1 MDEVAEAQGAWINN
15 WAQQELGADLEQ
27 LQEMV
32 VAGQG
37 LPFDQ
42 MDEGS
47 SSSEEEEEEG
57 EEDEEQGHFAL
68 GLDGDGEAGFGAGN
82 GGGAAAAAAAAG
94 PQAPP
99 VQVSAVETLLRAVT
113 RRNTRARNR
122 LRVPLSRPVGAN
134 IALVKLISQVCRC
147 LLRLLGCLLTR
158 PCDTVLVVISM
169 APGTLCA
176 FVHTSSAIHSASV
189 LVLCLQENLMDQYGD
204 PHSWCVQLRG
214 AQQSRT

>member
-1 MDEVAEAQGAWINN
+1 MPAGGSSSGSSESDMDEVAEAQGAWINN

-68 GLDGDGEAGFGAGN
+68 GLDGDGEAGFGAGD
-82 GGGAAAAAAAAG
+82 GGGAAAAAVAAG
-94 PQAPP
+94 PRAPP

-158 PCDTVLVVISM
+158 PCDTVLVVISLWHLEGC
-169 APGTLCA
+169 APLC
-176 FVHTSSAIHSASV
+176 IH
-189 LVLCLQENLMDQYGD
+189 LLQFTQRVC
-204 PHSWCVQLRG
+204 WCCVCR
-214 AQQSRT
+214 RI